1 MHTRIKSMILAMCAV
16 SMLLAVPAVGIAAPF
31 DTSDSVYEVQLWP
44 EGDPGL
50 AFVIVTLTIPDDT
63 PLPATVRLPFPDE
76 AQISWAGEAFGED
89 IVADIP
95 RPADRVEGVGGSSL
109 EITLEETYT
118 AQYDAIYRAMD
129 VDNEVFSVTLDWVQ
143 TEPAKEVS
151 FAVKTPPAVEDIVIE
166 PDASGS
172 PQTRLMGEKLFTL
185 MPLALQPGDTT
196 QVSVS
201 YSRPELAGGTQE
213 FPILPVLGVAV
224 VIAVVALLIVL
235 ARQSSRARAH
245 DEDE

>member
-1 MHTRIKSMILAMCAV
+1 MRTRLRSTILALCVA
-16 SMLLAVPAVGIAAPF
+16 SMLLAAPAVATAAPF

-44 EGDPGL
+44 EGDKGL

-63 PLPATVRLPFPDE
+63 ILPATVRLPFPDE
-76 AQISWAGEAFGED
+76 AQISWAGEVFGGD
-89 IVADIP
+89 MTADVP
-95 RPADRVEGVGGSSL
+95 RSATNVEGVGGSSL

-118 AQYDAIYRAMD
+118 VQYDAVYRAMD
-129 VDNEVFSVTLDWVQ
+129 VDDEVFAVALDWVQ
-143 TEPAKEVS
+143 TEPAREVS
-151 FAVKTPPAVEDIVIE
+151 FAVKVPPAVEDIVIV
-166 PDASGS
+166 PDPSGS
-172 PQTRLMGEKLFTL
+172 PQTSLMGEKLFTL

-196 QVSVS
+196 QISVS

-213 FPILPVLGVAV
+213 FPILPVLGIAV

-235 ARQSSRARAH
+235 ARQSSKARIR